1 MFARINQMSLRN
13 RIVVPMVA
21 LSVLPALGISVF
33 IISSMQT
40 SMRSDAIDREVF
52 DTRARAHAL
61 EEFLWAVQT
70 DLQFLTQTQL
80 LNELADARTAGDNE
94 RVASLREQLERELIL
109 FSQGKRSFYQV
120 RYIDLE
126 GREVARLNV
135 EEGRAKAVPVSQL
148 QNKRGRKYVEASLK
162 LPRDEIY
169 ISPLELN
176 IERGRVE
183 VPHRP
188 VLRFGMPLFGRD
200 GERTG
205 ILVLNL
211 DATHLFRL
219 IEPLRAGTEALLVDE
234 EGRYLGYIGPS
245 QEKQTTYGL
254 DGKRSVN
261 EDFDA
266 NEVNA
271 ILEPTE
277 QGRIFETSKALV
289 SIAVIRV
296 AKGDASRPW
305 SLLVTHPR
313 SQFGAPI
320 RKLTIY
326 LSIIIALVLA
336 IVARV
341 GVWVTHTLARPVVE
355 LRKAMSQIAS
365 DRSVNMCFVG
375 PEPANEIEALS
386 REFQLM
392 AKRLQLAQSRL
403 QDMQT
408 GLAEAEKQSSIAQL
422 TSGVV
427 HEVSEPLT
435 SLKNKIQAARATTR
449 DDAFETL
456 RRNLLQDVERM
467 EGVLRSFTELADA
480 PGSHPEVTSLPTIVK
495 SAVTLVGPEIRR
507 RSLDIHIEA
516 EPDVPPIKGDLNQLR
531 QLLINLILNAA
542 DAQPTGERIDLKIY
556 TVMSDTSDQPMPIG
570 AAIQVVDDGRGIP
583 TESLVKIWDPFFTT
597 KQDGLGLGLA
607 ICRQIVEEHA
617 GRIEVS
623 SQIEIGTTVTVSFP
637 IATSESEHRAADPDA

>member
-1 MFARINQMSLRN
+1 
-13 RIVVPMVA
+13 
-21 LSVLPALGISVF
+21 
-33 IISSMQT
+33 
-40 SMRSDAIDREVF
+40 
-52 DTRARAHAL
+52 
-61 EEFLWAVQT
+61 
-70 DLQFLTQTQL
+70 
-80 LNELADARTAGDNE
+80 
-94 RVASLREQLERELIL
+94 
-109 FSQGKRSFYQV
+109 
-120 RYIDLE
+120 
-126 GREVARLNV
+126 
-135 EEGRAKAVPVSQL
+135 
-148 QNKRGRKYVEASLK
+148 
-162 LPRDEIY
+162 
-169 ISPLELN
+169 
-176 IERGRVE
+176 
-183 VPHRP
+183 
-188 VLRFGMPLFGRD
+188 
-200 GERTG
+200 
-205 ILVLNL
+205 
-211 DATHLFRL
+211 
-219 IEPLRAGTEALLVDE
+219 
-234 EGRYLGYIGPS
+234 
-245 QEKQTTYGL
+245 
-254 DGKRSVN
+254 
-261 EDFDA
+261 
-266 NEVNA
+266 
-271 ILEPTE
+271 
-277 QGRIFETSKALV
+277 
-289 SIAVIRV
+289 
-296 AKGDASRPW
+296 
-305 SLLVTHPR
+305 
-313 SQFGAPI
+313 
-320 RKLTIY
+320 
-326 LSIIIALVLA
+326 
-336 IVARV
+336 V

-365 DRSVNMCFVG
+365 DRSANKRFVG

-597 KQDGLGLGLA
+597 KQGGLGLGLA
-607 ICRQIVEEHA
+607 ICRQIVEEHG